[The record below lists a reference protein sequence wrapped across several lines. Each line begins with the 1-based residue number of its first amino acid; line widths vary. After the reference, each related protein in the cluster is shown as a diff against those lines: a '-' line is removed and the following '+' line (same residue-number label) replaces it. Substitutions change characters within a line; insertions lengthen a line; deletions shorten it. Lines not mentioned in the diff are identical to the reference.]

1 MSISM
6 RLRLAWAIL
15 FGVPLKGVG
24 ETTSAEV
31 ASIASRGLR
40 RPTSL
45 TDAEIRAVCAS
56 ALTQAPDKR
65 GKA

>member
-1 MSISM
+1 MTFWK
-6 RLRLAWAIL
+6 RLKLCWHIL
-15 FGVPLKGVG
+15 TGVPLIGEG

-56 ALTQAPDKR
+56 ALTQAPNKR
-65 GKA
+65 